1 MKRIAIWIFGL
12 AVFCLASGTASA
24 GIFSSGINLPSG
36 ARVERDV
43 AYGPGEKQRIDV
55 YIPAGAHD
63 APIIVMVHGGAWLYG
78 DKSNAG
84 VVENKAAHWLP
95 KGMIFVSVGYP
106 LVPDADPVTQASD
119 VAKAIALVQSKAAS
133 WGGDAS
139 RIVLMGHSAG
149 AHLVALVAA
158 DPAIAEGAGTKP
170 WLGTVVLDSAALDL
184 PAIMQRKHY
193 RFYDR
198 AFGEDPTY
206 WDKASPLQQLKV
218 APHPMLIVCSTQRKD
233 SCPPSD
239 AFAAKAVSLG
249 GRASVLREDK
259 THKEIN
265 VDVGLPGDYTARI
278 DGFIASL
285 GVK

>member
-1 MKRIAIWIFGL
+1 MSRHVFRIFALLF
-12 AVFCLASGTASA
+12 FCLASGAASA
-24 GIFSSGINLPSG
+24 GLFSSGIDLPSG

-43 AYGPGEKQRIDV
+43 AYGPGEKQKIDV
-55 YIPAGAHD
+55 YIPADAHD

-78 DKSNAG
+78 DKSNRG
-84 VVENKAAHWLP
+84 VVENKVAHWLP
-95 KGMIFVSVGYP
+95 RGMIFVSVGYP

-119 VAKAIALVQSKAAS
+119 VVKAIALVQSKAAA
-133 WGGDAS
+133 WGGDPS

-158 DPAIAEGAGTKP
+158 DPSIATAAGAKP

-193 RFYDR
+193 HFYDR
-198 AFGEDPTY
+198 AFGNDPTY
-206 WDKASPLQQLKV
+206 WVKASPLQQLKV
-218 APHPMLIVCSTQRKD
+218 APHPMLIVCSTRRAD

-239 AFAAKAVSLG
+239 AFVAKVVSLG

-265 VDVGLPGDYTARI
+265 VDVGLPGDYTGRI
-278 DGFIASL
+278 DAFLASL